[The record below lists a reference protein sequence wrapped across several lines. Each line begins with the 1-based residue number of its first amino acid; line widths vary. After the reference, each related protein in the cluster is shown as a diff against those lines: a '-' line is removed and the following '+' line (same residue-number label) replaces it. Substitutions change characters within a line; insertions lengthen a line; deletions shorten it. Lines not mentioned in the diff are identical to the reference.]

1 MKGFCHRSLL
11 FTRTDKK
18 GTTEPID
25 IISQI
30 PLNNISKINNHE
42 LIKKMHKDI
51 LSKSKIKKVC
61 TLTDGV
67 RVLNKIEEINKVRI

>member
-1 MKGFCHRSLL
+1 MTKNLNFLEILKKIFIKLLKLKMK
-11 FTRTDKK
+11 KK
-18 GTTEPID
+18 R
-25 IISQI
+25 
-30 PLNNISKINNHE
+30 NISKINNHE